1 MANRKHG
8 NRMLLENVSL
18 YLVPRGVFLLLV
30 NLV

>member
-18 YLVPRGVFLLLV
+18 YLVLRGVFLLLV